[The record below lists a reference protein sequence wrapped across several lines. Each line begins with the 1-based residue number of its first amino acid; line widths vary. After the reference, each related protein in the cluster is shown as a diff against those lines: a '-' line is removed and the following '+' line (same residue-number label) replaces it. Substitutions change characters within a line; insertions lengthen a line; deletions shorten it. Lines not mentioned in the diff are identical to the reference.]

1 MKVSWG
7 ESKHPPDARGCL
19 VCLLT
24 ATSTRKPPLS
34 AAQHAARRNSF
45 PGTESKSIRLQIRF
59 TQRLATVDMERF
71 SLLIPLHTSLC

>member
-7 ESKHPPDARGCL
+7 EKQAPPDAGGCL

-34 AAQHAARRNSF
+34 AAQHAARCSQLAGIPFLERRIKHRN
-45 PGTESKSIRLQIRF
+45 G
-59 TQRLATVDMERF
+59 D
-71 SLLIPLHTSLC
+71 